1 VPGTDFYPLMKDLH
15 ALRRKIDTLD
25 ERIVDLL
32 NRRAEVVGKIGRLK
46 EREGVSV
53 YSPERESEVLKRVE
67 RRNGGPLTNECLRSV
82 YRELMS
88 GSLSIEKSVRVAFL
102 GPPGTFAHIAAR
114 KKFGNSVEYRPAR
127 DLASVFEMVARGAAD
142 YGIVPCENSFG
153 SGISLSLD
161 LFTKHEVKICAEI
174 YLSIRLS
181 LLSKAAIEDVR
192 VVYSHPHAFQ
202 QCQSWLRN
210 NFGAAVDLIEVAS
223 TTLAAEKASKVPR
236 AAAVASAEVARRYGL
251 RVIQSDIGDDSNAF
265 TRFFVLSRDFGGAS
279 GSDRTS
285 IVLAA
290 EDRVGS
296 LHEILGTFR
305 RQGLSLTKI
314 ESRMGPHRPRD
325 AHFFI
330 DFLGHC
336 ADPKVKR
343 ALRSVA
349 QLCRFLTVLGSYPA
363 EE

>member
-1 VPGTDFYPLMKDLH
+1 
-15 ALRRKIDTLD
+15 
-25 ERIVDLL
+25 
-32 NRRAEVVGKIGRLK
+32 
-46 EREGVSV
+46 
-53 YSPERESEVLKRVE
+53 
-67 RRNGGPLTNECLRSV
+67 
-82 YRELMS
+82 MS
-88 GSLSIEKSVRVAFL
+88 GSLAIEKNVRVAFL

-127 DLASVFEMVARGAAD
+127 DLASVFEMVARGSAD

-161 LFTKHEVKICAEI
+161 LFTKHEAKICAEI

-181 LLSKAAIEDVR
+181 LLARTPLEDVR

-210 NFGAAVDLIEVAS
+210 NLVASVDMIEVSS
-223 TTLAAEKASKVPR
+223 TTLAAEKASKTPR
-236 AAAVASAEVARRYGL
+236 AAAVASAEAARRYGL
-251 RVIQSDIGDDSNAF
+251 DVIQSDIGDDANAF
-265 TRFFVLSRDFGGAS
+265 TRFFVLSRDFS
-279 GSDRTS
+279 GSSGTDRTS

-290 EDRVGS
+290 EDRVGA

-305 RQGLSLTKI
+305 RHGLSLTKI
-314 ESRMGPHRPRD
+314 ESRMGPNRPRD

-343 ALRSVA
+343 ALRTVA
-349 QLCRFLTVLGSYPA
+349 QLSRFLTVLGSYPA
-363 EE
+363 ES